1 MDEYTNHVAKVQ
13 QIEGK
18 RPSSQSLTVSVIPQ
32 KDLSPKL
39 TPKQIEIVRASA
51 GVRLFIENGTTV
63 SIDKNVKYA
72 LDQMIMSLYYYKGYS
87 IPGATSQERSAYID
101 QLSTVLI
108 GELSAIYKAI
118 TRIDLQLIFE
128 RGRRGEYGEFKIIS
142 IETFVIWVKAY
153 LQERSIASIEQQA
166 YTNAKQLGIPT
177 EPTPTEW
184 KNKMINMAKSCYE
197 DVEKGRLPRDYG
209 NVLFRYLR
217 EIGVLLFT
225 DQEINSYMERAKA
238 QLISENNPADSKTLA
253 DRIDRRNFVA
263 LIVNESKNKQ
273 VVTRARLL
281 ALMNYFETSFSIE
294 DVINDINVN
303 TTD

>member
-39 TPKQIEIVRASA
+39 SPKQIEIVRASA
-51 GVRLFIENGTTV
+51 GVRLFIENGITV
-63 SIDKNVKYA
+63 SIDKTVKSV
-72 LDQMIMSLYYYKGYS
+72 LDQLIMSLYYYKGYS
-87 IPGATSQERSAYID
+87 IPGTTSQERSAYID

-108 GELSAIYKAI
+108 SELSAIYKAI

-153 LQERSIASIEQQA
+153 LQERAAASIEQQA
-166 YTNAKQLGIPT
+166 FTSAKQLGLPT
-177 EPTPTEW
+177 EPTKTEW
-184 KNKMINMAKSCYE
+184 KNKMIEMAKACYE
-197 DVEKGRLPRDYG
+197 DVQKERLPRDYG
-209 NVLFRYLR
+209 NVLFKYLR
-217 EIGVLLFT
+217 EIGVLSFSE
-225 DQEINSYMERAKA
+225 QEINDYIERART
-238 QLISENNPADSKTLA
+238 QLIGENNPADSKNLA

-263 LIVNESKNKQ
+263 LIVKESKNKQ
-273 VVTRARLL
+273 VITRARLL
-281 ALMNYFETSFSIE
+281 ALKNYFETSFSI
-294 DVINDINVN
+294 DDIVNDINTN
-303 TTD
+303 TND